1 MKCTNKNI
9 VKENNM
15 EVQTRIHTYTPEE
28 YLELE
33 EKALYKSE
41 YRNGEIIPMTGGT
54 TNHNQ
59 IALNFASSLLYA
71 IRGKKYRVFIGDVRL
86 WIPEYRE
93 YTYPDVIV
101 TDGKPIYAGK
111 NNTTVTNPL
120 LIVEVLSKSTK
131 NYDQGDKFT
140 FYRSIPQFKEYVLVE
155 QNQYQVMHYSKT
167 NEGEWIFREYK
178 SEDDIVKL
186 QHLDFEISLVD
197 IYQDVNFDDKE

>member
-1 MKCTNKNI
+1 
-9 VKENNM
+9 
-15 EVQTRIHTYTPEE
+15 
-28 YLELE
+28 
-33 EKALYKSE
+33 
-41 YRNGEIIPMTGGT
+41 
-54 TNHNQ
+54 
-59 IALNFASSLLYA
+59 
-71 IRGKKYRVFIGDVRL
+71 
-86 WIPEYRE
+86 
-93 YTYPDVIV
+93 
-101 TDGKPIYAGK
+101 
-111 NNTTVTNPL
+111 VTNPL

-186 QHLDFEISLVD
+186 QYLDFEISLVD